1 MYLGAEN
8 TNLQTYQSYLV
19 DALRFALSISPNSI
33 PCDTSIG
40 IEMPRTSDFE
50 DITKYKVRKLLSI
63 LDPSGSLE
71 CASCTLEKDTV
82 NIIVRFRSSGDTYR
96 MSLS

>member
-8 TNLQTYQSYLV
+8 TSLNAYQSYLV
-19 DALRFALSISPNSI
+19 DALRFALSVSPNSI

-40 IEMPRTSDFE
+40 IEMPKVSDFE
-50 DITKYKVRKLLSI
+50 DITKYKVRKLLSV

-71 CASCTLEKDTV
+71 CTACSLDKDTV

-96 MSLS
+96 VSLN

>member
-8 TNLQTYQSYLV
+8 TSLETYQSYLV

-33 PCDTSIG
+33 PCDDSIG
-40 IEMPRTSDFE
+40 IEMPKVSDFE

-71 CASCTLEKDTV
+71 CVTCTLNKDTV
-82 NIIVRFRSSGDTYR
+82 NIIVQFTNSGDTYR